1 MLPRKLGIKILSL
14 PERVNTCFVM
24 RKINICLHRKEGREQ
39 LDKALLFS

>member
-24 RKINICLHRKEGREQ
+24 RKIIICHRRKQGREQ
-39 LDKALLFS
+39 PDKGLLFS